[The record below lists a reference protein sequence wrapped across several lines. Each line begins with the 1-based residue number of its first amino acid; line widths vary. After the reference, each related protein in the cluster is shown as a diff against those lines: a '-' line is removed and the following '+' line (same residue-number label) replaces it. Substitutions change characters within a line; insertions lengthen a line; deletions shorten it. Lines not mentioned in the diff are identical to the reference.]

1 MYFGFHHFYW
11 ETSNRSSPCCFEVN
25 ASFFPELFYI
35 SFSMLSN
42 FKNMTVMG
50 LVVVLLLFILLE
62 FLRSY
67 WICWLIFFT
76 NWKKFLP
83 IFPSNIVCAPFSLL
97 SLSGNSISSL
107 LQLLILF
114 HKHPMILSI
123 FFHVFSHCISVCIF
137 SMYLTPCWQSP
148 FTFQKT
154 NLVFYYIQSAIKT
167 LLI

>member
-25 ASFFPELFYI
+25 ASFFPELFYV

-76 NWKKFLP
+76 NWKNFLP

-97 SLSGNSISSL
+97 SLSLWEFN
-107 LQLLILF
+107 F
-114 HKHPMILSI
+114 
-123 FFHVFSHCISVCIF
+123 ISVATFDSVSQASDDLIYFFSCFFSLHFSLYIF
-137 SMYLTPCWQSP
+137 YVPNSMLAISFYLP
-148 FTFQKT
+148 K
-154 NLVFYYIQSAIKT
+154 N
-167 LLI
+167 